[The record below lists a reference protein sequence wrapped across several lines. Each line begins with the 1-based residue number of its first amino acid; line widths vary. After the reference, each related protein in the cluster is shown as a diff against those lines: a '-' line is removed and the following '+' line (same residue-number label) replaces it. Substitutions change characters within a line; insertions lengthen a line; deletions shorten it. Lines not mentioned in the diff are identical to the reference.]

1 MDDQKNESD
10 LIQNEPDLIDAWLEY
25 KQFIEGRSETT
36 VAKYR
41 GYLERLAKFL
51 EADGRPPVLEASTED
66 IEAFAGL
73 HAHKAGLSPKS
84 RRAIVAAIKGFYAWL
99 QKKSIRPENPAEA
112 IPYPSAGNKL
122 PTPLETRNARLLLQ
136 QPDLDTF
143 EGVRDCAML
152 MTLIGCGVRSSGL
165 VRLNQSSLQFVEVE
179 GKEWLIIKVLEKGK
193 KERLIPAP
201 HDVKYIMHAY
211 LGHTEL
217 AGIDR
222 LLPNGDQVLF
232 VSTMDRKTPPH
243 EYHGEAR
250 RISQRSV
257 HDIIR
262 KYGQRAGIP
271 DDQLHA
277 HAMRHLYGTQLAE
290 HEVDLITRQALL
302 GHEKPET
309 TEIYTQLAMRNLT
322 RVVDK
327 ANPFHEI
334 DTPITQLVKELERS
348 RP

>member
-1 MDDQKNESD
+1 MTNAE
-10 LIQNEPDLIDAWLEY
+10 LIDAWLTY
-25 KQFIEGRSETT
+25 KLHNEGRSETT
-36 VAKYR
+36 VDKYR
-41 GYLERLAKFL
+41 GYLTRLALFL
-51 EADGRPPVLEASTED
+51 EDEKGTSLLEASTDD

-99 QKKSIRPENPAEA
+99 QKKALRIDNPAEA

-152 MTLIGCGVRSSGL
+152 MVLIGCGLRSSGL
-165 VRLNQSSLQFVEVE
+165 VKLNQSSLQFVDVD
-179 GKEWLIIKVLEKGK
+179 GKEWLIIKVVEKGK

-201 HDVKYIMHAY
+201 HDVKYILHAY
-211 LGHTEL
+211 LGHAEL
-217 AGIDR
+217 ASIDR
-222 LLPNGDQVLF
+222 LLPDGDQVLF

-243 EYHGEAR
+243 EYRGEAR

-290 HEVDLITRQALL
+290 NEVDLITRQALM
-302 GHEKPET
+302 GHKKAET
-309 TEIYTQLAMRNLT
+309 TEIYTHLAIRNLT
-322 RVVDK
+322 RVVDR